1 MAVKQKVKAR
11 LAQSIVNML
20 ADEKELTV
28 GEGAEILMVCNNMI
42 KENVFKAMNVE
53 ESNLISV
60 SLKHLNRSDIKIV
73 GSLN

>member
-28 GEGAEILMVCNNMI
+28 GEGAEILMACNNMI

>member
-1 MAVKQKVKAR
+1 MSVKQKVRAK
-11 LAQSIVNML
+11 LAKDIVNML
-20 ADEKELTV
+20 ADTEGLTV
-28 GEGAEILMVCNNMI
+28 GEGGEILMACNNMI

-60 SLKHLNRSDIKIV
+60 SLKHLNRFDIKIV

>member
-1 MAVKQKVKAR
+1 MAVKQKVKAA
-11 LAQSIVNML
+11 LAKDIVNML
-20 ADEKELTV
+20 ADTEGLTV
-28 GEGAEILMVCNNMI
+28 GEGAEILMACNNMI

-73 GSLN
+73 GKIH